1 MVVFEIESIRAHLKS
16 NAKVKETKLNESRL
30 LNLYAIDAHWDQA
43 KPFYLVTAQKRIVV
57 VYLWQAISK
66 SFKKV
71 KLFNMPDVCQVLALW
86 GPVLFVGLPS
96 EFSRINIDEEEER
109 LQGMSL
115 PQTIFSF
122 HVSPLDVVHLEK
134 ELLICY
140 NSELTLLLETVFSL
154 RSNYLFFF
162 TSSQTNPSLWTW
174 TESSRGTTLSS
185 GLRSP
190 TPLVSTAPAVAPC
203 FWLFTPDLTL
213 SLFSLSLSPQFTS
226 LPLSS
231 AL

>member
-1 MVVFEIESIRAHLKS
+1 MFPVSFLTLFFNSARVPGGHSYVVVFEIESIRAHLKS

-43 KPFYLVTAQKRIVV
+43 KPFYLVTAQKRIVA

-154 RSNYLFFF
+154 RSNYFFF
-162 TSSQTNPSLWTW
+162 LLLLRRIHLCG
-174 TESSRGTTLSS
+174 RGRKAVA
-185 GLRSP
+185 GLRYQVDFVP
-190 TPLVSTAPAVAPC
+190 PLR
-203 FWLFTPDLTL
+203 W
-213 SLFSLSLSPQFTS
+213 
-226 LPLSS
+226 
-231 AL
+231 